1 MRLHSKIAIIT
12 GGARGIG
19 RAIAQSFVR
28 EGAKVVIADKD
39 LEEAEKTASALNDM
53 TATAAIALHIDVS
66 SPDASLHLMAET
78 ESRLGAPDILVCS
91 AGIVRPGAM
100 IEDIQPNTWDQ
111 MLAVNLMG
119 CVHPTRAFIPVAK
132 RRGSG
137 RIIYIG
143 SVAGQ
148 VGGVSAE
155 MTYSVSKAGV
165 LALTKALARQAA
177 PYGVTVNAIAPGAV
191 ETAMTDVLNYDA
203 SVRASI
209 PLGDYGRVE
218 DIAAAALYLASEDG
232 RYVTGSTLDVN
243 GGLFMR

>member
-1 MRLHSKIAIIT
+1 MRLRNKIAIVT

-19 RAIAQSFVR
+19 RAIAKAYVR

-39 LEEAEKTASALNDM
+39 LEEAERTAASLNDM
-53 TATAAIALHIDVS
+53 IAAAAIASQIDVS

-78 ESRLGAPDILVCS
+78 DARFGAPDILVCS

-100 IEDIQPNTWDQ
+100 IEDITPNTWDQ

-119 CVHPTRAFIPVAK
+119 CVHPTRAFIPAAK

-137 RIIYIG
+137 RIIYIA

-165 LALTKALARQAA
+165 LALTKAMARQAA

-191 ETAMTDVLNYDA
+191 ETAMTDILNYDA
-203 SVRASI
+203 SVLAGI
-209 PLGDYGRVE
+209 PLGDYGSVD

>member
-78 ESRLGAPDILVCS
+78 ESPLGAPDILVCS

-100 IEDIQPNTWDQ
+100 I
-111 MLAVNLMG
+111 
-119 CVHPTRAFIPVAK
+119 
-132 RRGSG
+132 
-137 RIIYIG
+137 
-143 SVAGQ
+143 
-148 VGGVSAE
+148 
-155 MTYSVSKAGV
+155 
-165 LALTKALARQAA
+165 
-177 PYGVTVNAIAPGAV
+177 
-191 ETAMTDVLNYDA
+191 
-203 SVRASI
+203 
-209 PLGDYGRVE
+209 
-218 DIAAAALYLASEDG
+218 
-232 RYVTGSTLDVN
+232 
-243 GGLFMR
+243 